1 MPISSQAPSTG
12 ESTGADSVFVT
23 RGRLDLQHRTALYSP
38 MTGLE
43 IYAACQAIGS
53 EA

>member
-1 MPISSQAPSTG
+1 MLISSQAPSTG
-12 ESTGADSVFVT
+12 ERTGADSVVVT
-23 RGRLDLQHRTALYSP
+23 GGRLDLRPRTALYSR

-43 IYAACQAIGS
+43 IYAVCQVIGS